1 TSVAIA
7 WASVAVSVSQRPEV
21 VGVGI
26 MASAQWKSVA
36 WKPRPLASLSSCC
49 HGRLWTPAKP
59 HPCLCA
65 MLLEELLCL
74 AIPGEDIA
82 PKKRRNLIRQ
92 VRKPHSR
99 LLLSPEC

>member
-1 TSVAIA
+1 MDSGKA
-7 WASVAVSVSQRPEV
+7 
-21 VGVGI
+21 
-26 MASAQWKSVA
+26 
-36 WKPRPLASLSSCC
+36 ASLPL
-49 HGRLWTPAKP
+49 RDA
-59 HPCLCA
+59 
-65 MLLEELLCL
+65 LEELLCL